1 MSKAAELA
9 ALIGSQT
16 ALSNRNLII
25 NGAMQVAQ
33 RSTSETAQHTSGY
46 ITCDRFNLNFVNEDE
61 LRLTVTQEADGPSGF
76 ANSLK
81 LQTTTAESAVAA
93 DEELRVIYKTEAQD
107 LQSLGFGTS
116 AAKKFTVS
124 FYVKSTVAATYGF
137 NVYQSDSNEVFGQA
151 YTINSANT
159 WERKT
164 ITVDANTS
172 NAIND
177 DNGIGLQLN
186 WFLMAGSNFTSG
198 SNSSWETFAAA
209 KHAVG
214 HTANAVAT
222 TTNATWQI
230 TGVQLEVGEQA
241 TPFEHRSFGDEY
253 QRCLRY
259 YYRSP
264 APNGGLGANETF
276 PCIGNMDGTQ
286 TGAYM
291 IQFPIPMRAAPSAI
305 EQSGTASDYSIRVT
319 SDANGTSVPTAG
331 GFTSENA
338 IINLV
343 SSGAGFTSG
352 NACFL
357 RAESTD
363 AFLAFSAEL

>member
-16 ALSNRNLII
+16 ALSNRNMII

-33 RSTSETAQHTSGY
+33 RSVSETAQHTSGY

-93 DEELRVIYKTEAQD
+93 DDELRVLYRAEAQD
-107 LQSLGFGTS
+107 LQLLGFGTS
-116 AAKKFTVS
+116 AAKRFTIS
-124 FYVKSTVAATYGF
+124 FYVKSSVAATYGF
-137 NVYQSDSNEVFGQA
+137 NVYQSDSNKIFGQA

-172 NAIND
+172 DVIND

-186 WFLMAGSNFTSG
+186 WYLMVGSNYTSG
-198 SNSSWETFAAA
+198 SNSSWETFATA
-209 KHAVG
+209 KSAVG

-241 TPFEHRSFGDEY
+241 TPFEHRSFADEMI
-253 QRCLRY
+253 RCQRY
-259 YYRSP
+259 YQEVASGSTYF
-264 APNGGLGANETF
+264 AGNGLGTTN
-276 PCIGNMDGTQ
+276 IIVG
-286 TGAYM
+286 
-291 IQFPIPMRAAPSAI
+291 IPLATSMRATPSI
-305 EQSGTASDYSIRVT
+305 KQ
-319 SDANGTSVPTAG
+319 NGYT
-331 GFTSENA
+331 FHR
-338 IINLV
+338 
-343 SSGAGFTSG
+343 SG
-352 NACFL
+352 NVNSAGANPSVSNFAYDIG
-357 RAESTD
+357 RNAVGVRISGWASNNTD
-363 AFLAFSAEL
+363 EVAYNVTPATEVLTFEAEL